1 APRLRRTGLRSA
13 DDEQAFHLSIAKAKW
28 ESALKRCTLKSV
40 HDIAPS
46 SAETQ
51 TLDLVSRLKTLTTNP

>member
-1 APRLRRTGLRSA
+1 MH
-13 DDEQAFHLSIAKAKW
+13 F
-28 ESALKRCTLKSV
+28 V

-51 TLDLVSRLKTLTTNP
+51 TLDLVSRLETLTTHPRYAPFYQRSLRSGVLL